1 MDARTADPY
10 GTAGLRRRVLDGW
23 SASPSRFREDAN
35 AEEDHA
41 LGGYRDRAV
50 VELAQNA
57 ADAALRAGVPG
68 RLLLR
73 LDGDAFT
80 AANTGAPLTAEGVE
94 SMSTLRASAK
104 RGGDGAAPVGRFGV
118 GFASVAA
125 LSDDVTAASRDGA
138 VRWSAEAARAEVH
151 TELLDTGRAD
161 PGLAEELHRRGGALP
176 LLRLPFPA
184 ADAAAVPDGYD
195 TAVTLRLRDAEARST
210 VARLLAETGPALLL
224 ALPAL
229 AEVRIAAPE
238 GERVLTRRE
247 QPPTGTDLPADDDVL
262 ITADGPDGAA
272 TTRWRTLTRTG
283 RFDPG
288 QLADRPVEERDRPE
302 WTLTWAT
309 ALDEDGRPG
318 LPAEV
323 PRVLH
328 APTPSDTPLDLPALL
343 IASFPLTPDRRRV
356 APGPA
361 ADALLA
367 EAAEAYAELLCRLDP
382 RAALDLV
389 PPPALGGGEF
399 DGRFRALAGDPLQD
413 AAFLRTAGGE
423 PVRPRDAVL
432 VEGGPEVV
440 GALAGAV
447 PAALPGD
454 VDPAHPGLVR
464 LRVHRVGPAELADLL
479 AELDREPA
487 WWARLYAALRGAVAA
502 GADPAEL
509 GALPVPLADGR
520 TVRGPRSLLIPEPGG
535 FEALPGPGA
544 LAPLGLR
551 IVHPEAADPLLVRL
565 GAVEAGPYAVLSDAQ
580 TRAAVRDSLDAEDP
594 DAVAVPVL
602 ALAAAAGASTA
613 DLPWLAEL
621 ALRDDEDGYSVA
633 GELLLPESP
642 LREVFTDDAPFG
654 LVAADL
660 VERYGARL
668 LAAVGVLDGFTVVR
682 AEDVTLGEAL
692 EEVLDDLPLDGLEE
706 WAEEV
711 AARLGDP
718 DLPPTVPELVAV
730 ADLEFV
736 REDRWPRALELLA
749 GAGTR
754 AAVTDP
760 ARVLLD
766 GGRSADVPSYTAWWL
781 RTGALLGGASPGD
794 LRLPDADPVLHGLY
808 ESAPKGV
815 DPALARAIGVRGTLE
830 DLLADPDGPD
840 DLLDRLADPER
851 RIGHRALHRLWTA
864 LAGADPDRVEPP
876 EQVRAVQ
883 GGAIVVADA
892 EDALVVDAPDLL
904 PLLADRP
911 VLLPPAGLAAALADV
926 LDLPLAGEEVP
937 APVTAPGEVRPVPD
951 EVRHFIDTDA
961 LTYVHH
967 EAIEVDGVPLE
978 WRCTGGILH
987 ATGPAGLARALCWK
1001 AGAWHR
1007 RHLVAQV
1014 LTDPDRAPFLLA
1026 EADLE

>member
-73 LDGDAFT
+73 LDGGAFT

-138 VRWSAEAARAEVH
+138 VRWSAEAARAEIGA
-151 TELLDTGRAD
+151 ELLDTGRAD

-184 ADAAAVPDGYD
+184 EAAPEVPDGYD
-195 TAVTLRLRDAEARST
+195 TAVTLLLRDAEARAT
-210 VARLLAETGPALLL
+210 VARLLAQTGPALLL

-229 AEVRIAAPE
+229 TEVRIEAPG
-238 GERVLTRRE
+238 GERVLTRADR
-247 QPPTGTDLPADDDVL
+247 PSTDPDLPGAEDVL
-262 ITADGPDGAA
+262 ISADGPDGPSG
-272 TTRWRTLTRTG
+272 THWRTLTRTG
-283 RFDPG
+283 RFAPG
-288 QLADRPVEERDRPE
+288 QLADRPVEERDRPD

-309 ALDEDGRPG
+309 ALDAEGRPG
-318 LPAEV
+318 LPPGV

-343 IASFPLTPDRRRV
+343 IASFPLTPDRRGV

-367 EAAEAYAELLCRLDP
+367 EAAEAYAELLCRLAP
-382 RAALDLV
+382 HAALDLV
-389 PPPALGGGEF
+389 PQPVLGGGEF
-399 DGRFRALAGDPLQD
+399 DGRFRALAGEPLQD
-413 AAFLRTAGGE
+413 APFLRTAGGE
-423 PVRPRDAVL
+423 PVSPRDAVL
-432 VEGGPEVV
+432 VEGGPEVAE
-440 GALAGAV
+440 ALAGAV

-454 VDPAHPGLVR
+454 ADPAHPGLAR
-464 LRVHRVGPAELADLL
+464 LRVRRIGPAELADLL

-502 GADPAEL
+502 GADADEL

-520 TVRGPRSLLIPEPGG
+520 TVRGPRSLLIPGPGV
-535 FEALPGPGA
+535 FEALPDPRA
-544 LAPLGLR
+544 PAPLGLR
-551 IVHPEAADPLLVRL
+551 IVHPDAADPLLVRL
-565 GAVEAGPYAVLSDAQ
+565 GAVEAGPFAVLSDAQ
-580 TRAAVRDSLDAEDP
+580 TRAAVQGSLDAEDP
-594 DAVAVPVL
+594 DAIAAPVL
-602 ALAAAAGASTA
+602 ALAAASGASTA

-654 LVAADL
+654 LVAGDL

-760 ARVLLD
+760 ARVLLE

-781 RTGALLGGASPGD
+781 RTGALLGGAAPGE

-808 ESAPKGV
+808 EPAPKGV
-815 DPALARAIGVRGTLE
+815 DAALARAIGVRGALE

-876 EQVRAVQ
+876 ERVRAVQ

-926 LDLPLAGEEVP
+926 LDLPLAGEEIP
-937 APVTAPGEVRPVPD
+937 APVTAPGDVRRVPD

-967 EAIEVDGVPLE
+967 ESIEAGGVGLE
-978 WRCTGGILH
+978 WRLAEGVPH
-987 ATGPAGLARALCWK
+987 ATGPEGLARALCWK

-1007 RHLVAQV
+1007 RHLVARV